1 VVSQLISSNALQYN
15 QNSGWYYKDNTLFNK
30 TQIGLNTA
38 LSASLFSR
46 QKNSV
51 LIGPYFYYSASSLAN
66 EGLYNKKHFVF
77 TGLRAEIIF
86 GK

>member
-1 VVSQLISSNALQYN
+1 MYYTN
-15 QNSGWYYKDNTLFNK
+15 NSIFNK
-30 TQIGLNTA
+30 TQIGLNTSISTA
-38 LSASLFSR
+38 LFSK

-51 LIGPYFYYSASSLAN
+51 LIGPYFYYGASRLAN

-77 TGLRAEIIF
+77 TGLRTEIIF